1 MPNSVNAMILGLTG
15 GIGSGKSAA
24 ATVFEQLGAAVV
36 DVDVI
41 AHELTAPAGIA
52 IDAIRAAFGDSL
64 IAPDGSLDRVAMRQ
78 LVFADANAKSRLEA
92 ILHPL
97 IGAES
102 QRRCEAALTAGA
114 PYVVLVVPLLVE
126 SGSYR
131 SRVGR
136 VVVVDCSEETQVAR
150 VMSRSGLS
158 REEVA
163 RIMAAQVSRGA
174 RLKVADDII
183 NNDAGF
189 AELRAQ
195 VEDLHQKYLL
205 LAAKK

>member
-1 MPNSVNAMILGLTG
+1 MILGLTG